1 MDRREFLQAGFGAA
15 LAAQLTSDALNAQP
29 AATPT
34 AANKLRV
41 AINSRHLQWLRT
53 ADEVAEA
60 ANEMGYA
67 GVDLTV
73 QPYPGHIDPAK
84 AATDLPAFAKAI
96 RKQGLEIAAMTCPI
110 VDADSPGAEAIL
122 AAAQSVGITHY
133 SWGTFRYDETKPV
146 TAQLDALKPR
156 VEKLAKLNEKY
167 RMKAMYRPSA
177 GSANVGA
184 AVWDLLSVLRNF
196 DPALVGFEFDSGE
209 MTVAGGGGTWALN
222 LRAAGP
228 YIGGV
233 LLKDLVLESTFVV
246 KGGGPFTGQPAAAGG
261 RGGGP
266 GGFGG
271 PPGAS
276 GAGGRG
282 GGRGG
287 SPGGVRGAVS
297 APPWHDRPVPL
308 GTGMVGLSL
317 MSGILKE
324 INFSGPVE
332 VQAEYPNG
340 GAETGEDHL
349 SLPREL
355 VIGAMK
361 RDLLSVRAAWAASN
375 LL

>member
-1 MDRREFLQAGFGAA
+1 MDRREFLQAGLGAA
-15 LAAQLTSDALNAQP
+15 LAAQLTSDALVAQP
-29 AATPT
+29 AATSMVT
-34 AANKLRV
+34 NKLKL
-41 AINSRHLQWLRT
+41 AISSRHLQWLRT
-53 ADEVAEA
+53 AEEVAET

-73 QPYPGHIDPAK
+73 QPYPGHVDPAK
-84 AATDLPAFAKAI
+84 VATDLPAFANAL
-96 RKQGLEIAAMTCPI
+96 RKHDLEVVAMTCPI
-110 VDADSPGAEAIL
+110 VDADSPGAETML
-122 AAAQSVGITHY
+122 AAAHSAGITRY

-146 TAQLDALKPR
+146 MAQLDALKPR

-167 RMKAMYRPSA
+167 RMKAMYRASA

-184 AVWDLLSVLRNF
+184 AVWDFLSVLRNF
-196 DPALVGFEFDSGE
+196 DPAVVSFQFDSGA
-209 MTVAGGGGTWALN
+209 MAVAGGGGTWALN

-233 LLKDLVLESTFVV
+233 VLKDLVLESTFLV
-246 KGGGPFTGQPAAAGG
+246 KGGGPFTGQPAPAGG

-266 GGFGG
+266 GFGG

-276 GAGGRG
+276 GAAGRG

-287 SPGGVRGAVS
+287 ASGGVRGAVS
-297 APPWHDRPVPL
+297 APPWHERPVPL
-308 GTGMVGLSL
+308 GTGIVGLSL
-317 MSGILKE
+317 MSGLLKE
-324 INFSGPVE
+324 INFAGPVE

-349 SLPREL
+349 SLPHEL

-361 RDLLSVRAAWAASN
+361 RDLLSVRAAWASSD